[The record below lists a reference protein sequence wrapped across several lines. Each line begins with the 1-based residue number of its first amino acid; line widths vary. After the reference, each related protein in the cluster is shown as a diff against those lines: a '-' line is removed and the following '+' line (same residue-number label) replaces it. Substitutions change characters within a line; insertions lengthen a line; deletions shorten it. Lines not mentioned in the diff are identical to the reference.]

1 MFKEVLR
8 HIQLDC
14 GVELDI
20 KREVSEGSI
29 KRLKV
34 LFLQDLLGSK
44 HLFWI
49 SSPFSFPFTA
59 PLSSVAQGHYTF
71 TLALGKPR
79 RTRVE
84 YRG

>member
-14 GVELDI
+14 GIELDI

-29 KRLKV
+29 RRLKV

-44 HLFWI
+44 HLF
-49 SSPFSFPFTA
+49 
-59 PLSSVAQGHYTF
+59 
-71 TLALGKPR
+71 
-79 RTRVE
+79 
-84 YRG
+84 